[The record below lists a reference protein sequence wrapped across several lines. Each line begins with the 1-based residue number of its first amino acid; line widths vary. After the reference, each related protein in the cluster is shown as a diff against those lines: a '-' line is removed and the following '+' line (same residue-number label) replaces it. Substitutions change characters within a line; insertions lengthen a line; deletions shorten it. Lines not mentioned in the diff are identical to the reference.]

1 MIKQVF
7 TVPVPVLVPVKAG
20 TNKAIRSAFLISV
33 SSWLLKHSSSASW
46 LVEECHYLRPH
57 RLWCKTTNWRAVV
70 VAAGPTA
77 IHLMHRGPIPS
88 VYPLPRRGGGVIW
101 GGGRAAACWSWVLA
115 GFVAAFKESTDGHV
129 DLRQTCLISPHFL
142 AAWMSVMS
150 ITIYVTAAWS
160 YTYLH
165 NY

>member
-88 VYPLPRRGGGVIW
+88 VYPLPRRGGGGDLGW
-101 GGGRAAACWSWVLA
+101 RACSCMLELGSGWLCCCFQGKHWWTCWSQTNMFNFPSLSCCLNVC
-115 GFVAAFKESTDGHV
+115 HV
-129 DLRQTCLISPHFL
+129 
-142 AAWMSVMS
+142 
-150 ITIYVTAAWS
+150 Y
-160 YTYLH
+160 YYLC
-165 NY
+165 YSCMKLYIPT